1 MNSLS
6 MLDIGFYC
14 SNCFAAELTASKCL
28 LKLAALTQ
36 PPRVANIAI
45 VIASA
50 RLIVRTMLF
59 WPFETT
65 TFVYFDGLNLISCY
79 DGGTKSVS

>member
-14 SNCFAAELTASKCL
+14 CNYFAAELTASGCS
-28 LKLAALTQ
+28 LKLTAPAQ
-36 PPRVANIAI
+36 PPRAAD
-45 VIASA
+45 
-50 RLIVRTMLF
+50 
-59 WPFETT
+59 
-65 TFVYFDGLNLISCY
+65 FVYFDGLNLISWY

>member
-1 MNSLS
+1 MKSLS
-6 MLDIGFYC
+6 VLDISFYC
-14 SNCFAAELTASKCL
+14 SNCFAAELTASGCS
-28 LKLAALTQ
+28 LKLAAPTQ

-45 VIASA
+45 GIASA

-59 WPFETT
+59 GPIETT